1 MTSDYTIVPIKLC
14 LDVGNDEYII
24 LCTFGR
30 RIMSGFE
37 VKQEDRQSNPPKHP
51 PKGKKSKKSFVNRV
65 RYIFL
70 AK

>member
-37 VKQEDRQSNPPKHP
+37 VKQGDRQIKQPPKTST
-51 PKGKKSKKSFVNRV
+51 KEQEKQKK
-65 RYIFL
+65 L
-70 AK
+70 CQ

>member
-37 VKQEDRQSNPPKHP
+37 VKQGDRQIKQPPKTSA
-51 PKGKKSKKSFVNRV
+51 KGQEKQKK
-65 RYIFL
+65 L
-70 AK
+70 CQ

>member
-14 LDVGNDEYII
+14 LDVGNDEYI

-37 VKQEDRQSNPPKHP
+37 VKQGDRQIKQPPKTST
-51 PKGKKSKKSFVNRV
+51 KGQEKQKKALS
-65 RYIFL
+65 IG
-70 AK
+70 